1 MEEQLRKL
9 INEFDI
15 RETGNKF
22 LDEQYRETILD
33 VLIDFIKLELYKA
46 KGGVYSEMIKEFEM
60 LKEEDLVNKGL
71 ILGVLRDGLTKL
83 TTKYMEKKKE
93 KMVLNIDPMKS
104 MEEAKIIVK
113 VIEDLIKKNQDRD
126 ILVNFKQV
134 DGSDNVYAGFTIEE
148 KDSK

>member
-1 MEEQLRKL
+1 MK
-9 INEFDI
+9 
-15 RETGNKF
+15 
-22 LDEQYRETILD
+22 
-33 VLIDFIKLELYKA
+33 
-46 KGGVYSEMIKEFEM
+46 S
-60 LKEEDLVNKGL
+60 
-71 ILGVLRDGLTKL
+71 
-83 TTKYMEKKKE
+83 KKE

-113 VIEDLIKKNQDRD
+113 VVEDLIKKNQDRD